1 MATDIALVQSTHVQI
16 MTRKQ
21 IRILVVDDEPEVLG
35 NVAAVLHGAGYT
47 CCCYPTAEAAL
58 ESARAQA
65 PDLIISDI
73 NLAGS
78 SGLVLCER
86 IKEDCTLEHVPVM
99 FLSGA
104 PIPDVIRRSHAVGGT
119 YYLRKPF
126 DPDVLLELV
135 AKALWMP
142 HLVRNRLEPQR
153 AAAASR

>member
-1 MATDIALVQSTHVQI
+1 

-21 IRILVVDDEPEVLG
+21 TRILVVDDEPEVLD
-35 NVAAVLHGAGYT
+35 NVAAVLEGAGYA
-47 CCCYPTAEAAL
+47 CSCYETAEAAL
-58 ESARAQA
+58 ESARVQA

-73 NLAGS
+73 NLAGA
-78 SGLVLCER
+78 SGLELCQR
-86 IKEDCTLEHVPVM
+86 IKEDCTLESVPVM

-126 DPDVLLELV
+126 DPEVLLELV

-142 HLVRNRLEPQR
+142 HLVRNRLEPHR
-153 AAAASR
+153 AAVASS